1 MDHPREEVGLQGTP
15 HPEARGTRP
24 PCGGVR
30 EAGGVDRP
38 GGPSAYRCKDREYV
52 RVARAIDGPDLRMRL
67 EAAADADDSWARF
80 HAGYVLWLLDR
91 PDLPNTRRIWEFWCA
106 SSGRDAAETA
116 R

>member
-1 MDHPREEVGLQGTP
+1 
-15 HPEARGTRP
+15 
-24 PCGGVR
+24 
-30 EAGGVDRP
+30 
-38 GGPSAYRCKDREYV
+38 
-52 RVARAIDGPDLRMRL
+52 MRL